1 MNMIAMKPQ
10 VLTFALSRM
19 KTPIGTALVATDDCG
34 SLRVFDWEDCTDR
47 MQRGLDRLYRAAGG
61 VRLDAR
67 RGAAW
72 PVRERLEAF
81 FAGDLAAIDGIPV
94 ESAGTPFQRKVWKAL
109 RKVPAGKTWSYA
121 QLAARIDRPAAV
133 RAVGAANGLNP
144 ISIVVPC
151 HRLIGSDGSLT
162 GYGGGLHRK
171 AWLLRHEGAI
181 LKGQEGTRIKG
192 AA

>member
-1 MNMIAMKPQ
+1 MNMIAMKTEG
-10 VLTFALSRM
+10 LTFALTRM
-19 KTPIGTALVATDDCG
+19 KTPIGVALVATDDCG
-34 SLRVFDWEDCTDR
+34 SLRVFDWADCADR
-47 MQRGLDRLYRAAGG
+47 MQRGLERLYRAEGG
-61 VRLDAR
+61 VRLDAK

-81 FAGDLAAIDGIPV
+81 FAGDLTAIDDIAV
-94 ESAGTPFQRKVWKAL
+94 ASAGTPFQRKVWKAL
-109 RKVPAGKTWSYA
+109 RKVPVGKTWSYA
-121 QLAARIDRPAAV
+121 QLAQRIGHPAAV

-171 AWLLRHEGAI
+171 EWLLRHEGAVF
-181 LKGQEGTRIKG
+181 KGRHEGAIE
-192 AA
+192 

>member
-1 MNMIAMKPQ
+1 MNMIAMKTQ
-10 VLTFALSRM
+10 ALTFALTRM

-34 SLRVFDWEDCTDR
+34 VLRVLDWEDCADR
-47 MQRGLDRLYRAAGG
+47 MQRGLDRLYRTEGG
-61 VRLDAR
+61 VQLDVR

-72 PVRERLEAF
+72 SVRERLEAF
-81 FAGDLAAIDGIPV
+81 FAGDLAAIDEIPV
-94 ESAGTPFQRKVWKAL
+94 TSAGTPFQRKVWKAL
-109 RKVPAGKTWSYA
+109 RKVPVGKTWSYA
-121 QLAARIDRPAAV
+121 QLAARIGHPAAV

-171 AWLLRHEGAI
+171 EWLLRHEGAT
-181 LKGQEGTRIKG
+181 LRG
-192 AA
+192 A